1 MTNAPRP
8 RPQIMTLTDAAADRV
23 RQIMET
29 KPNAVGLKIGLKK
42 GGCAGMEYTLDWAEE
57 VGKFDELVEYN
68 GARIL
73 IDPMATLYIL
83 GTEMDYKVDKL
94 SAQFVFN
101 NPNQTSA
108 CGCGESVELQPANGS
123 LLESVG
129 TSGE

>member
-8 RPQIMTLTDAAADRV
+8 RPQILTVTDAAADRV
-23 RQIMET
+23 RSIMAT

-42 GGCAGMEYTLDWAEE
+42 GGCAGMEYTLEWAEE
-57 VGKFDELVEYN
+57 TGKFDEIVEQD
-68 GARIL
+68 GAKVI

-83 GTEMDYKVDKL
+83 GTEMDYQVDKL

-108 CGCGESVELQPANGS
+108 CGCGESVELRPADQAQ
-123 LLESVG
+123 LE
-129 TSGE
+129 EIKA